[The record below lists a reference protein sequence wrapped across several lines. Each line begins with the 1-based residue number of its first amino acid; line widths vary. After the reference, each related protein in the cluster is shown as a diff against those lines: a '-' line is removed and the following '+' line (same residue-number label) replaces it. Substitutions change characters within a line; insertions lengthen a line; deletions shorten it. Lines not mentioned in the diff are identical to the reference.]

1 MDILNRSYAMRL
13 IDIYEKFNSTCI
25 IDIDNLIISTESDY
39 LSFNNIAILNNFLLT
54 EIELS
59 IDNLIREY

>member
-1 MDILNRSYAMRL
+1 MDILNRAYAMRL
-13 IDIYEKFNSTCI
+13 IDIYDKFNSTCL

-39 LSFNNIAILNNFLLT
+39 LSFNSLADLNNFLLT